1 MLKGQIKIDHA
12 LGLSETNDTETRFPE
27 TTMELHHSK
36 LLRSMKEMISLRL
49 WPSQLHRLGTLRP
62 HAHHKSLWLQQ
73 KRSRLNRCDCGWKQM
88 SCQHSHS
95 KQNASSSKQ
104 AASQINAPH
113 PPLAPL
119 LRSWPES
126 LKGMDS
132 TWNVARSLCTWR
144 LTETSRRDGIVE
156 VTNVYIY
163 IWSRIMRHSI
173 HHNRGHS
180 RKRHLSAWANYE
192 INFDKE
198 FRFDLDLHC
207 PSLFQIKAGLEKM
220 CPNTFEFCVSACHCV
235 QLTCC
240 NLEMLAPN
248 FFGAQMNLWFDHES
262 NWSSPSNGTLAAC
275 QRSHAL
281 KFAQPSPEQK
291 LSKFASWVRCVA
303 CEMPLFETQTSCIAV
318 AALPKSPNKVH
329 CRSRTS
335 LSQIKQQLAASFT
348 VCNQNHHSSLCTLAM
363 FLHKSQFVGQQLGSS
378 AEKQSNVAVFLSHY
392 VLKLSP
398 SKQFLR

>member
-1 MLKGQIKIDHA
+1 M
-12 LGLSETNDTETRFPE
+12 
-27 TTMELHHSK
+27 
-36 LLRSMKEMISLRL
+36 RL
-49 WPSQLHRLGTLRP
+49 WVKTNELPTFALQAKCLEFKASSLSNKCPPSPTSSTPEVLAWISEGHGLHL
-62 HAHHKSLWLQQ
+62 
-73 KRSRLNRCDCGWKQM
+73 KRSKKLVHLALDRNIQKGWDC
-88 SCQHSHS
+88 
-95 KQNASSSKQ
+95 
-104 AASQINAPH
+104 
-113 PPLAPL
+113 
-119 LRSWPES
+119 RS
-126 LKGMDS
+126 DQ
-132 TWNVARSLCTWR
+132 C
-144 LTETSRRDGIVE
+144 I
-156 VTNVYIY
+156 YIY
-163 IWSRIMRHSI
+163 RWSRIMRHSI

-291 LSKFASWVRCVA
+291 LSKFASWVRRVA